1 MMKVGVR
8 SPQGGLF
15 ASRYVK
21 MIPYQGDLMA
31 KVAAQLQSQ
40 GEFSSGSRARQQS
53 QMTELEGE
61 SWNGRMPRIAWI
73 GDLEQMWQGLG
84 YGWGGTGC
92 SFKAPLKLLGSGITE
107 GARTRRMHDG

>member
-1 MMKVGVR
+1 
-8 SPQGGLF
+8 
-15 ASRYVK
+15 
-21 MIPYQGDLMA
+21 MA
-31 KVAAQLQSQ
+31 KVAVQLQSQ
-40 GEFSSGSRARQQS
+40 GEFSLGSEVRQQS
-53 QMTELEGE
+53 QMTELENE

-107 GARTRRMHDG
+107 VLALGGCMMGEGTV